1 MYLIFREPALPPLSA
16 LEEVAWWGF
25 FLSFWRKKLF
35 EISINF
41 KNLKLQVSGPCA
53 SGFGACCV
61 LYTSTCG
68 GTIPHNTTYIRHNIN
83 LQYHLHQAQYL
94 TIPTIPYIKIFTKNG
109 RLRGNF
115 TRNPEYPST
124 YNAESS
130 CTWTVPK
137 IQSDVC
143 HIRWDCAK
151 ISATGLFIATRWRWS
166 GWILMRSPLQTPP

>member
-1 MYLIFREPALPPLSA
+1 M
-16 LEEVAWWGF
+16 
-25 FLSFWRKKLF
+25 
-35 EISINF
+35 

-143 HIRWDCAK
+143 HIRWDCKRYLPPGFLPRHMADGQAGFWCLHPCEPLHRRTLLWDRLYPGVC
-151 ISATGLFIATRWRWS
+151 ICIC
-166 GWILMRSPLQTPP
+166 ILSVFVLDRLYFQVLQYIR